1 MVREIGKDVLTVDR
15 ISKTI
20 DGVKVLNDIS
30 FTVAKGDKIAFIGE
44 NEIAQTAMMQILAE
58 EIQPDEG
65 SIKWGVSTS
74 VPTSRRITRNTL
86 MAVSSTSFSGCP
98 SIPRISP
105 KPICAD
111 SWEECS
117 SLAMMCTSQYRF
129 FPVVRRFAAC
139 FRE

>member
-1 MVREIGKDVLTVDR
+1 MDREIGKDVLTVDR

-86 MAVSSTSFSGCP
+86 MAASSTFFSGCL

-105 KPICAD
+105 KPICVD

-117 SLAMMCTSQYRF
+117 SPAMMCTSRYRF
-129 FPVVRRFAAC
+129 FPVVRRFAVC